1 MKQMPGVRKRRVSVG
16 RILGGLVLIAGAVVV
31 SIWPRASREPPSRF
45 VGPAPAL
52 LDPDIRFIPVANFST
67 PTKWP
72 DGKTPDAPSGF
83 LVTRFAAG
91 LDSPRWLHVLPNG
104 DVLVAES
111 STAQHE
117 PTSLYQTIGSWL
129 LRRAG
134 HKYKPSANRITLL
147 RDSARK
153 GIADTQ
159 SAFLADLH
167 QPFGM
172 ELLGDKLFVGDTD
185 ALLSFE
191 YRAGA
196 THIDGSPTMLMG
208 LPAGGYNNHW
218 TRNVV
223 KNRAGTKLYVT
234 VGSGSD
240 HAENGVDNEIRRADI
255 LELDPDGKNP
265 RVFASGLRNPVG
277 LDWAPGTDTLWAVV
291 NERDM
296 LGNDL
301 APDYLT
307 SVREAGFYGWPD
319 SYWGQHKDPR
329 VKPERP
335 DLVARAMAPDYALG
349 NHVAPLGLTF
359 YTAGLFPERYRG
371 GAFIAEHGSWNRKP
385 FAGYKVVYV
394 PFRDG
399 RPAGLPEDFLTGF
412 MPADEPGTAYGRPV
426 GIAVDTDGALLV
438 ADDVG
443 DCVWRVAPSK

>member
-1 MKQMPGVRKRRVSVG
+1 
-16 RILGGLVLIAGAVVV
+16 
-31 SIWPRASREPPSRF
+31 
-45 VGPAPAL
+45 
-52 LDPDIRFIPVANFST
+52 
-67 PTKWP
+67 
-72 DGKTPDAPSGF
+72 
-83 LVTRFAAG
+83 
-91 LDSPRWLHVLPNG
+91 
-104 DVLVAES
+104 
-111 STAQHE
+111 
-117 PTSLYQTIGSWL
+117 
-129 LRRAG
+129 
-134 HKYKPSANRITLL
+134 
-147 RDSARK
+147 
-153 GIADTQ
+153 
-159 SAFLADLH
+159 
-167 QPFGM
+167 
-172 ELLGDKLFVGDTD
+172 
-185 ALLSFE
+185 
-191 YRAGA
+191 
-196 THIDGSPTMLMG
+196 
-208 LPAGGYNNHW
+208 
-218 TRNVV
+218 
-223 KNRAGTKLYVT
+223 
-234 VGSGSD
+234 
-240 HAENGVDNEIRRADI
+240 
-255 LELDPDGKNP
+255 
-265 RVFASGLRNPVG
+265 
-277 LDWAPGTDTLWAVV
+277 
-291 NERDM
+291 M